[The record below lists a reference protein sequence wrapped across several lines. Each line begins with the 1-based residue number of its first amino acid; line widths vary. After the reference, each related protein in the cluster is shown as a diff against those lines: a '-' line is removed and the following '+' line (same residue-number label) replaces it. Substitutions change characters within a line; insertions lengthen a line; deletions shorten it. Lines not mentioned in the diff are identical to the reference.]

1 MHSPGTQVRN
11 ALLQICLLISWVPL
25 SPYRPFSSQECCCSP
40 QSHPGP
46 STHSSAPSALLQVG
60 ENDTLASCRPAPS
73 TSGGRV
79 GGRREM
85 EGLPPAAPG
94 LRCRPLSN
102 HSPCPW
108 HPHWAPCPPWV
119 PEVPPCLLAPPTW
132 GGLGCTLPRESVSLF
147 IPSTLPG
154 PLLLNRPFIKAI

>member
-108 HPHWAPCPPWV
+108 HLHWAPCPPWV
-119 PEVPPCLLAPPTW
+119 PEVHLVSLPLRPGVVWGAPSHVNRCPCLFPQPCRAH
-132 GGLGCTLPRESVSLF
+132 F
-147 IPSTLPG
+147 Y
-154 PLLLNRPFIKAI
+154 